1 MKNKQSPNVQQSIE
15 ALAMKEYPVLNDREK
30 VWGNDIVTDL
40 NLGSRHAFTKGHS
53 MGEDKVIQE
62 IEGWVKVN
70 NHESDESPVS
80 RKVVYLSDLIKQI
93 QTLKK

>member
-40 NLGSRHAFTKGHS
+40 NLGGRHAFTKGHS
-53 MGEDKVIQE
+53 LGRTTTIQE
-62 IEGWVKVN
+62 IEDWAKFHNYGQERIIFLK
-70 NHESDESPVS
+70 
-80 RKVVYLSDLIKQI
+80 DLLEYIK
-93 QTLKK
+93 TLKP